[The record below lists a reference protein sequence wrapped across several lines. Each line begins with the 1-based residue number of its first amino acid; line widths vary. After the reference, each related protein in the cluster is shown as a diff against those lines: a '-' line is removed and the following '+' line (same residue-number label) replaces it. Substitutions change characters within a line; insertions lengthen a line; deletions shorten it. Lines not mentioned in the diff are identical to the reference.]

1 MAIQNATALKQKTS
15 RQVHNLV
22 DSRNHMDT
30 RSLTASTALTQAD
43 SGKVIFLD
51 AAAGLT
57 VTLPSLAEAGA
68 GWNAKIIVSTNISS
82 NTGVIT
88 ENTAADTDVLVT
100 QVNEIETDDTQDGPT
115 STGHTTITIAN
126 ALDTIGDSF
135 DIVCSGTKYFIR
147 GEVALDG
154 AAALA

>member
-1 MAIQNATALKQKTS
+1 MGRVFFNTRKN
-15 RQVHNLV
+15 VH
-22 DSRNHMDT
+22 
-30 RSLTASTALTQAD
+30 SLTGDYQALASD
-43 SGKVIFLD
+43 SNKIFFLD

-57 VTLPSLAEAGA
+57 LTLPAVADAQE
-68 GWNAKIIVSTNISS
+68 GWNCKVIVSTNISS

-88 ENTAADTDVLVT
+88 EKTSADTDVLVT
-100 QVNEIETDDTQDGPT
+100 QINEIETDTGQEGPT

-126 ALDTIGDSF
+126 ALDTVGDSF

>member
-1 MAIQNATALKQKTS
+1 MGRVFFDLRKNT
-15 RQVHNLV
+15 H
-22 DSRNHMDT
+22 
-30 RSLTASTALTQAD
+30 SLTANYQALASD
-43 SGKVIFLD
+43 SGKTFFLD

-57 VTLPSLAEAGA
+57 LTLPAVADAQA
-68 GWNAKIIVSTNISS
+68 GWNCKVIVSTNISS

-88 ENTAADTDVLVT
+88 EKTSADTDVLVT
-100 QVNEIETDDTQDGPT
+100 QVNEIETDDTEDGPT
-115 STGHTTITIAN
+115 STGHTTITLAN